1 MIFVWFFICWYL
13 KLRFV
18 LNTFLAKIPKSNHS
32 AMEYRKRNQ
41 LEIKENRLQ
50 LELGHGQAMKTSCV
64 LTKKFFT
71 ILFAIFCVFLLVFMN
86 LTTVPIMEGHFI
98 PINLETHE
106 VWHHIHTIGVLVLRG
121 SKRTLVDCRLIL
133 LEKG

>member
-1 MIFVWFFICWYL
+1 
-13 KLRFV
+13 
-18 LNTFLAKIPKSNHS
+18 
-32 AMEYRKRNQ
+32 MEYRKRNQ

-86 LTTVPIMEGHFI
+86 LTTVPMLEGHFI
-98 PINLETHE
+98 PINLEARE

>member
-1 MIFVWFFICWYL
+1 M
-13 KLRFV
+13 
-18 LNTFLAKIPKSNHS
+18 LNNSWAKIPKSNLS
-32 AMEYRKRNQ
+32 AVEYRKRNQ
-41 LEIKENRLQ
+41 LEINENRLQ
-50 LELGHGQAMKTSCV
+50 LKLGHGQAMKASCV

-86 LTTVPIMEGHFI
+86 LTTVPILEGHFI
-98 PINLETHE
+98 PINLEARE
-106 VWHHIHTIGVLVLRG
+106 IWHHIHTIGVLVLRG